1 MPAGKKSKVEDNLRA
16 VQFNEFLMEKGI
28 NVFGT
33 ESLEDEANTVLFRSR
48 IEAAGQLLPAVV
60 IVDASV
66 FTIIRVQLAGGIGE
80 EKRAR
85 ITEYLNELNML
96 YKTFKYY
103 LRPDGYVCLDL
114 CIPARDD
121 GFDPELVYGMLSI
134 LVQHIQDRAVDFM
147 EHVWGK

>member
-28 NVFGT
+28 SVFGT

-80 EKRAR
+80 EK
-85 ITEYLNELNML
+85 
-96 YKTFKYY
+96 
-103 LRPDGYVCLDL
+103 DL
-114 CIPARDD
+114 HILQM
-121 GFDPELVYGMLSI
+121 FLFLS
-134 LVQHIQDRAVDFM
+134 L
-147 EHVWGK
+147 